1 MPGQFQ
7 LEVRMKRLFVALS
20 LLALAGL
27 VGAQTLVYG
36 VSGEPS
42 SLDSADSQDGN
53 SLVVSAQITEPLIF
67 FAPGT
72 ADLAPGLATEWSA
85 NEDGSVWT
93 FELAEGITFHDGT
106 PFNAEAVKFSFDRWN
121 DPSHPYSFRGQG
133 KTYVPWGWVFGGPKG
148 EGSILDEVVVIDDNT
163 VEFHLTQPMPFLPT
177 LLAAIYFQID
187 SPTAVMEAGVD
198 YGTPGVGSV
207 GTGPFE
213 FVEWREGEGVTVE
226 RFDDYRKGPAQVERV
241 VFRAISEPTARLA
254 ELQAGSID
262 IAVLLSAD
270 DLQTVEN
277 NPNLEVV
284 TAEAELNV
292 GYLAMHQGNG
302 PLGDPLVRQAIAHAI
317 DREAIVD
324 AFYQGLG
331 VVAQDHLPPSLFGH
345 GMDWPYEY
353 DPERA
358 RELLAEAGHPN
369 GFSTELWY
377 MPVSRPYYP
386 APQPIAETMAS
397 YLADV
402 GIDAELKTE
411 DWTTYLADYST
422 GKFPLYMLGWNAD
435 YADPDNFLTTFFGP
449 GAQEQLGW
457 DAPEVRQALE
467 QARQIADQDERAE
480 LYEQVVN
487 AVAEGAVSIPMAHN
501 RSLNAVRSNIDG
513 WIMSPLGYSSVSLHG
528 VTKE

>member
-1 MPGQFQ
+1 
-7 LEVRMKRLFVALS
+7 MKRLFVALS
-20 LLALAGL
+20 LLAVAGL

-53 SLVVSAQITEPLIF
+53 SLVVSAQITEPLVF
-67 FAPGT
+67 FAPGRT
-72 ADLAPGLATEWSA
+72 DLVPALATEWET

-93 FELAEGITFHDGT
+93 FTLREGVNFQDGT
-106 PFNAEAVKFSFDRWN
+106 PFNAEAVKFNFDRWN
-121 DPSHPYSFRGQG
+121 DPAHEASFRDQG

-148 EGSILDEVVVIDDNT
+148 EGSVLDEVAVVDDHT
-163 VEFHLTQPMPFLPT
+163 VEFRMTQPMPFLPT
-177 LLAAIYFQID
+177 LMAAIYFQMD
-187 SPTAVMEAGVD
+187 SPTAVREAGAD

-207 GTGPFE
+207 GTGPFS

-226 RFDDYRKGPAQVERV
+226 RNDDYWNGPAQVDRV
-241 VFRAISEPTARLA
+241 VFRAITEPTARLA

-262 IAVLLSAD
+262 IAVLLAAD

-277 NPNLEVV
+277 DSNLEVV

-292 GYLAMHQGNG
+292 GYLAMHQDNE
-302 PLGDPLVRQAIAHAI
+302 PLGDVLVRQAIAHAI
-317 DREAIVD
+317 DREAIVE

-345 GMDWPYEY
+345 GMEWPYDY

-358 RELLAEAGHPN
+358 RELLAEAGYPD

-402 GIDAELKTE
+402 GIDAQLMTE
-411 DWTTYLADYST
+411 DWTTYLADYTT
-422 GKFPLYMLGWNAD
+422 GKFPMYMLGWNAD

-449 GAQEQLGW
+449 GAPEQLGW
-457 DAPEVRQALE
+457 DSPETVDALG
-467 QARQIADQDERAE
+467 QARQIADQDERTE
-480 LYEQVVN
+480 LYQQAVN
-487 AVAEGAVSIPMAHN
+487 NVAEEAASIPMAHN

-513 WIMSPLGYSSVSLHG
+513 WVMSPLGYSSVSLHG
-528 VTKE
+528 VTKAE